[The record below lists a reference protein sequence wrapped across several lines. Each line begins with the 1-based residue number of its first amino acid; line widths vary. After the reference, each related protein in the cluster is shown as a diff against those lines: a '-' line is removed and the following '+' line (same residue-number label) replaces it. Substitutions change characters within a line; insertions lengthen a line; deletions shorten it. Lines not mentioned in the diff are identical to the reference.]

1 MFVVA
6 LAYSVSKC
14 LNTQSALECCVAMQG
29 MMTMTITTPITAR
42 GAGQR
47 WEEGATGTSHRRGTL
62 QIIQP

>member
-1 MFVVA
+1 MRKGTYKSLLMFAVA

-42 GAGQR
+42 GAG
-47 WEEGATGTSHRRGTL
+47 
-62 QIIQP
+62 